1 MTQTPLNLHTG
12 EAERGAVHEAGH
24 IVVGLSLGV
33 TVEKVSR
40 VEGNDLPEVLREIG
54 FESSAATDFSKSI
67 HEIEPRRQFLI
78 AVGGMAAETLKFGFY
93 DKKGCAHDIDAMKP
107 NILTEDE
114 VKGLIEIAQLMLLPN
129 LSIFN
134 YVKEELYQWS
144 NISGAAPVL
153 GDKFNQRFRK
163 GHQGRDNR
171 TSGQGSTTRL
181 MPSSNR

>member
-1 MTQTPLNLHTG
+1 
-12 EAERGAVHEAGH
+12 
-24 IVVGLSLGV
+24 
-33 TVEKVSR
+33 
-40 VEGNDLPEVLREIG
+40 
-54 FESSAATDFSKSI
+54 
-67 HEIEPRRQFLI
+67 
-78 AVGGMAAETLKFGFY
+78 MAAETLKFGFY

-153 GDKFNQRFRK
+153 GDKFNQRFLEK
-163 GHQGRDNR
+163 GTKVEITEHLDRALPPD
-171 TSGQGSTTRL
+171 
-181 MPSSNR
+181 